1 MVACPKINKLGIGI
15 LPCFRQKAVNR
26 NMTDKV
32 KLLNLEFIIEHSP
45 LAIVVF
51 SDREIVFANKAAL
64 KMLGYNNIASLRSQI
79 HILRALQVSH
89 GEKVC
94 SIQGRDG
101 KRHEYFLNI
110 VPTDS
115 NLEVAYL
122 SRSHNEVTNSNEE
135 SNEEDLSR
143 SRFIAAM
150 SHELKTPLNS
160 LMNLSA
166 MLRATGLTESQ
177 IEILDMTSHAA
188 RNLTQRIDDI
198 LDYSNIRTK
207 PITPD
212 LISFN
217 PKTLLLS
224 IFKQFKNLAKDKN
237 IGFEYEISDDL
248 DAEFIGSPQYAE
260 RIVSHLCDNAVKFT
274 AKGKVCVEANYDEN
288 GVTFL
293 VTDTGTG
300 IDEKVLE
307 HIFDPFRFEKDPTT
321 RNNGGI
327 NMGLALS
334 QRMARLLG
342 GEVFINANPDGGTIA
357 KVVLPFERSEENT
370 DDYENEC
377 LDILVAEDN
386 PTNQRVINLILS
398 QLGHN
403 VVITEN
409 GQDCVEKFSIQ
420 NFDLVLMDLHMP
432 IMNGWDAAKII
443 RKFNQTIPIFA
454 LTADNRPEAR
464 ILCEEAGMD
473 GFLTKPLMIDQLY
486 EALIVVQEKRHNLAG
501 YGVNLKKS
509 AIN

>member
-1 MVACPKINKLGIGI
+1 
-15 LPCFRQKAVNR
+15 
-26 NMTDKV
+26 MTDRV
-32 KLLNLEFIIEHSP
+32 KLLNLEYIIEHSP
-45 LAIVVF
+45 MAIVVF
-51 SDREIVFANKAAL
+51 SDKEIIFANMSAL
-64 KMLGYNNIASLRSQI
+64 KMLGYNNIDNLKAQI

-110 VPTDS
+110 IPADS
-115 NLEVAYL
+115 NLEIAYL
-122 SRSHNEVTNSNEE
+122 SRSHNELANSGEE
-135 SNEEDLSR
+135 HNEEDLSR

-166 MLRATGLTESQ
+166 MLRATGLNDDQ
-177 IEILDMTSHAA
+177 LEILDMTSLAA

-207 PITPD
+207 PISPD
-212 LISFN
+212 MVSFN
-217 PKTLLLS
+217 PQVLLLS
-224 IFKQFKNLAKDKN
+224 IFKKFKALAREKH
-237 IGFEYEISDDL
+237 IGFEYEIDDAL
-248 DAEFIGSPQYAE
+248 DANFTGSPQYAE

-274 AKGKVCVEANYDEN
+274 NEGKVEVRVTYDETGIN
-288 GVTFL
+288 FIVK
-293 VTDTGTG
+293 DTGIG
-300 IDEKVLE
+300 IDASVLE

-321 RNNGGI
+321 RRNGGI

-342 GEVFINANPDGGTIA
+342 GEVFITANPEGGTSA
-357 KVVLPFERSEENT
+357 KVCLPFERNQENV

-403 VVITEN
+403 VVLTDN
-409 GQDCVEKFSIQ
+409 GQDCIEKFSIQ
-420 NFDLVLMDLHMP
+420 NFDLILMDLHMP
-432 IMNGWDAAKII
+432 VMNGWEAAKTI
-443 RKFNQTIPIFA
+443 RGFNHTLPIFA

-486 EALIVVQEKRHNLAG
+486 EALMVVQEKRHNLAG
-501 YGVNLKKS
+501 YGADLKK
-509 AIN
+509 AVLN

>member
-1 MVACPKINKLGIGI
+1 M
-15 LPCFRQKAVNR
+15 
-26 NMTDKV
+26 
-32 KLLNLEFIIEHSP
+32 
-45 LAIVVF
+45 
-51 SDREIVFANKAAL
+51 
-64 KMLGYNNIASLRSQI
+64 
-79 HILRALQVSH
+79 
-89 GEKVC
+89 
-94 SIQGRDG
+94 
-101 KRHEYFLNI
+101 
-110 VPTDS
+110 
-115 NLEVAYL
+115 
-122 SRSHNEVTNSNEE
+122 
-135 SNEEDLSR
+135 
-143 SRFIAAM
+143 
-150 SHELKTPLNS
+150 
-160 LMNLSA
+160 
-166 MLRATGLTESQ
+166 
-177 IEILDMTSHAA
+177 
-188 RNLTQRIDDI
+188 
-198 LDYSNIRTK
+198 
-207 PITPD
+207 
-212 LISFN
+212 N

-357 KVVLPFERSEENT
+357 KVILPFERSEENT

>member
-1 MVACPKINKLGIGI
+1 MLACKKINKLGIGI

-32 KLLNLEFIIEHSP
+32 KALNLEFIIEHSP

-51 SDREIVFANKAAL
+51 SDKEIVFANKAAL
-64 KMLGYNNIASLRSQI
+64 RMLGYNDIDYLKSQI

-122 SRSHNEVTNSNEE
+122 SRSHNEVTNPYEQT
-135 SNEEDLSR
+135 NEEDLSR

-166 MLRATGLTESQ
+166 MLRATGLNDGQ
-177 IEILDMTSHAA
+177 IEILDMTSLAA

-212 LISFN
+212 LAAFN

-224 IFKQFKNLAKDKN
+224 IFKRFKTLAKEKN
-237 IGFEYEISDDL
+237 IGFEFEIDEDL
-248 DAEFIGSPQYAE
+248 DAEFIGSSQYAD

-274 AKGKVCVEANYDEN
+274 SKGQVSVNVTYDEN
-288 GVTFL
+288 GITLL
-293 VTDTGTG
+293 VTDTGIG
-300 IDEKVLE
+300 IDEKILE

-357 KVVLPFERSEENT
+357 KVFLPFERSEENSE
-370 DDYENEC
+370 DYENEC

-403 VVITEN
+403 VVLTEN
-409 GQDCVEKFSIQ
+409 GQDCIEKFSIQ
-420 NFDLVLMDLHMP
+420 NFDLILMDLHMP
-432 IMNGWDAAKII
+432 VMNGWDAAKTI
-443 RKFNQTIPIFA
+443 RQFNHTIPIFA

-473 GFLTKPLMIDQLY
+473 GFLSKPLMIEQLY
-486 EALIVVQEKRHNLAG
+486 EALILVQEKRHNLEG
-501 YGVNLKKS
+501 YGANLKKS